1 MPNVFAK
8 GAGRLIPKAGL
19 GTKEMKQKNKGR
31 VTIPTDVD
39 VVPQTIALVEKWGA
53 DAIRD
58 CDGTDYPAELRSVDA
73 KVYAT
78 YYTTRK
84 DNDWAN
90 AHPEEV
96 QQMYIMTA
104 FHNAVEPELS
114 IHLMDHLYPDM
125 LKVNSRDDIK
135 RWWEVIDRTT
145 GQVVPTSDW
154 DYSEQTGDV
163 TIRNAT
169 PFHDYTVSFLCYIM
183 WDPVHMYNAVTN
195 GWDTSKRQITFD
207 VRQPLTREFT
217 MKRLRKFIEEHPYV
231 DVIRFTTFFHQ
242 FTLIFDELAREK
254 FVDWYGYSASVSPY
268 ILEQFE
274 KEVGYSF
281 RAEYIID
288 QGYMNNQYRVPSK
301 EFKDFQAF
309 QRREVAKLAKEMVD
323 ITHEMGKE
331 AMMFLGDHWI
341 GTEPF
346 MDEFKTIGLDAVVGS
361 VGNGSTLR
369 LISDIDGVKY
379 TEGRFLPYFFP
390 DTFHEGGD
398 PVKEA
403 KVNWVTARRA
413 ILRKPVDRIGYGGY
427 LKLALEFPD
436 FIDYVR
442 SVCDEFRTLYD
453 NVHGT
458 TPHCVKT
465 VAVLNSWGKMRAW
478 GNHMVHHALYQKQNY
493 SYAGIIE
500 ALSGA
505 PFDVRFIS
513 FDDIRNDS
521 SVLEDV
527 DVIIN
532 VGDADTAHSGGC
544 NWVDETII
552 TAIKKFIYN
561 GGGFIGVGE
570 PSAYQWEG
578 RYFQLA
584 NVLGVELERGFNLN
598 TDKYNW
604 QEHDHFIL
612 ADCTKEVDFGE
623 GKKNVFALDGTTIL
637 KQKDKE
643 VQMAVTQFGK
653 GRTVYISGL
662 PYSFENSRIL
672 YRSII
677 WAARDEENLHKWYS
691 TNFNV
696 EVHAYV
702 KNGKY
707 CVVNNTYEPQSTTVY
722 TGDGSSF
729 TLDLA
734 ANEIRWYQIG

>member
-1 MPNVFAK
+1 MN
-8 GAGRLIPKAGL
+8 G
-19 GTKEMKQKNKGR
+19 QKTKGR

-39 VVPQTIALVEKWGA
+39 VVKETLELVERWGA

-58 CDGTDYPAELRSVDA
+58 CDGTDYPEELRNVDA

-90 AHPEEV
+90 ANPDEI
-96 QQMYIMTA
+96 QQMYIMTS
-104 FHNAVEPELS
+104 FHTAVEPELS

-125 LKVNSRDDIK
+125 LKVNSRDDIT

-145 GQVVPTSDW
+145 GEVVPVTQW
-154 DYSEQTGDV
+154 DYSEETGNV
-163 TIRNAT
+163 TIYEAKA
-169 PFHDYTVSFLCYIM
+169 FHDYTVSFLAYIM

-195 GWDTSKRQITFD
+195 GWDISKRQITFD
-207 VRQPLTREFT
+207 VRQPKTREWSEN
-217 MKRLRKFIEEHPYV
+217 RLRRFLEKNPHV
-231 DVIRFTTFFHQ
+231 DVVRFTTFFHQ

-268 ILEQFE
+268 ILERFE
-274 KEVGYSF
+274 QEVGYKF
-281 RAEYIID
+281 RPEYIID
-288 QGYMNNQYRVPSK
+288 QGYHNNQYRIPSK
-301 EFKDFQAF
+301 EFQDFQAF
-309 QRREVAKLAKEMVD
+309 QRREVEALAKELVD

-341 GTEPF
+341 GMEPF
-346 MDEFKTIGLDAVVGS
+346 MEEFQSIGLDAVVGS

-369 LISDIDGVKY
+369 LISDIPGVKY

-413 ILRKPVDRIGYGGY
+413 ILRKPIDRIGYGGY
-427 LKLALEFPD
+427 LKLALDFPE
-436 FIDYVR
+436 FIDYVEE
-442 SVCDEFRTLYD
+442 VCEEFRTLYE
-453 NVHGT
+453 NIKGT
-458 TPHCVKT
+458 TPYCVKT

-493 SYAGIIE
+493 SYAGVIE

-513 FDDIRNDS
+513 FDDIRKNQDLLS
-521 SVLEDV
+521 DI
-527 DVIIN
+527 DVILN
-532 VGDADTAHSGGC
+532 VGDAYTAHSGGEE
-544 NWVDETII
+544 WKDERIV
-552 TAIKKFIYN
+552 TAIKQFIYN

-570 PSAYQWEG
+570 PSACQWQG

-584 NVLGVELERGFNLN
+584 GVLGVEEETGFTLN
-598 TDKYNW
+598 YDKYNW
-604 QEHDHFIL
+604 EEHDQFIKE
-612 ADCTKEVDFGE
+612 DCTKNIDFGE
-623 GKKNVFALDGTTIL
+623 GKKNIFALDGTTIL
-637 KQKDKE
+637 RQIDKE
-643 VQMAVTQFGK
+643 VQMAVNEFGK
-653 GRTVYISGL
+653 GRCVYISGL

-677 WAARDEENLHKWYS
+677 WAAHDEENLHRWFS
-691 TNFNV
+691 SNFNV

-707 CVVNNTYEPQSTTVY
+707 CVVNNTYEPQHTTVY
-722 TGDGSSF
+722 KGDGTCF
-729 TLDLA
+729 ELDME
-734 ANEIRWYQIG
+734 ANEIIWYEIDK